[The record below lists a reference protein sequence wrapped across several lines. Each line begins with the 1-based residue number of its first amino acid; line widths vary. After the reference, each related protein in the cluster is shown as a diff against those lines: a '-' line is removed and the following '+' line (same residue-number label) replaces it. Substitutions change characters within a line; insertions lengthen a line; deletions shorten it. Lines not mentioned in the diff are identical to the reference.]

1 MEGIWP
7 QKGVKGKDTKYMYL
21 KKINSHN
28 MIKLDNYFKRDWAKS
43 NWIILRFWET
53 AHLPLSF
60 LSQHYSLSKN

>member
-28 MIKLDNYFKRDWAKS
+28 MIKLDNL
-43 NWIILRFWET
+43 NET
-53 AHLPLSF
+53 EQSLDHVTCLGNCPPTPF
-60 LSQHYSLSKN
+60 LLKPTLFPK